1 MLSLHQGCVQRT
13 PWAVHTSRRGGP
25 LLGWLRTGR
34 AGHCGSLRLVPD
46 QRVKPTRRGRAAT
59 RRSLHTGL
67 TARTTGIAKVKRSAT
82 IGGAMPLRAIAY
94 VSEASRNLTEP
105 RLQQLVAEAV
115 QFNES
120 VDVTGT
126 LLFDGSRFLQYL
138 EGPEAGIN
146 AAYTRILAAGSHSGI
161 VELNRG
167 RVGRRQF
174 PHWRMRSVRVD
185 ELALGK
191 IAISDWTGFVRSASA
206 LDSGSSAL
214 DRLLSV
220 SPLQTDAGAGETLEP
235 YRQSVR

>member
-1 MLSLHQGCVQRT
+1 
-13 PWAVHTSRRGGP
+13 
-25 LLGWLRTGR
+25 
-34 AGHCGSLRLVPD
+34 
-46 QRVKPTRRGRAAT
+46 
-59 RRSLHTGL
+59 
-67 TARTTGIAKVKRSAT
+67 
-82 IGGAMPLRAIAY
+82 MPFRAIAY
-94 VSEASRNLTEP
+94 VSEASRSLTEE
-105 RLQQLVAEAV
+105 RLQRLVAEAV

-185 ELALGK
+185 ELALGR
-191 IAISDWTGFVRSASA
+191 SPSPTGLASCAARRRWSRAPAHWIVCCRSRTCRRMQVRERPWNRTGSWYDDGGGRPACIRSTA
-206 LDSGSSAL
+206 CRLCGLVAAARGSGSVRRGRQRAAAL
-214 DRLLSV
+214 RHTPADGGDQLILLSAA
-220 SPLQTDAGAGETLEP
+220 PGQDLCAMGGERAGGLPVRGETAARDQP
-235 YRQSVR
+235 